1 MYICFLL
8 QMILQLQVHFNS
20 ILKQLKLQQIIFRR
34 VTSLVMV
41 DLVKFLRQNVLKLSQ
56 LLVCVINLVAKK
68 KDKKF

>member
-1 MYICFLL
+1 
-8 QMILQLQVHFNS
+8 
-20 ILKQLKLQQIIFRR
+20 
-34 VTSLVMV
+34 V